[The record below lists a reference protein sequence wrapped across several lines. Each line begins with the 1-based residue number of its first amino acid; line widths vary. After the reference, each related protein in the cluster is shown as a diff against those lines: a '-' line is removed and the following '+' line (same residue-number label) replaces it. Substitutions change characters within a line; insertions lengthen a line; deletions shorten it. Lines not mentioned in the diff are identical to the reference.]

1 MVRGHEKLP
10 AVARIKTE
18 EDDRRHMGIY
28 TCPMSMSAEAMGAK
42 TEGETLLARVD
53 ALLEA
58 ALDCMVEGD
67 AAGAVERFEQV
78 LAVDPRHPEARHGLV
93 RALEDAGRGDDA
105 LRVTEQLIA
114 EEPEDVLAVTR
125 LSMLYQHKGMIA
137 EAEAAAARAKILGWK
152 QELRSGVAPKTTL

>member
-1 MVRGHEKLP
+1 MVQSHRRSG
-10 AVARIKTE
+10 
-18 EDDRRHMGIY
+18 DDSSRESIAGVRAIY
-28 TCPMSMSAEAMGAK
+28 TCPMSMSAERK
-42 TEGETLLARVD
+42 REHETQLAQVD

-58 ALDCMVEGD
+58 ALDCMVAGD
-67 AAGAVERFEQV
+67 AASAVERFEQV
-78 LAVDPRHPEARHGLV
+78 LVVEPKQPEARHGLV

-114 EEPEDVLAVTR
+114 EDPDDVLAVTR

>member
-1 MVRGHEKLP
+1 
-10 AVARIKTE
+10 
-18 EDDRRHMGIY
+18 
-28 TCPMSMSAEAMGAK
+28 MSMSGMSTEAK
-42 TEGETLLARVD
+42 REHEPQLAQVD

-58 ALDCMVEGD
+58 ALDCMAEGD
-67 AAGAVERFEQV
+67 AAGAVERFGQV
-78 LAVDPRHPEARHGLV
+78 LAVEPKHPEARHGLV

-114 EEPEDVLAVTR
+114 EDPDDVLAVTR

>member
-1 MVRGHEKLP
+1 MVQSLRTSGEGSQDHLRERP
-10 AVARIKTE
+10 SAARA
-18 EDDRRHMGIY
+18 IY
-28 TCPMSMSAEAMGAK
+28 TCPMSMSAEANR
-42 TEGETLLARVD
+42 ERETPVAQVD

-78 LAVDPRHPEARHGLV
+78 LAVDPKHPEARHGLV
-93 RALEDAGRGDDA
+93 RALEDAGRDDDA

-114 EEPEDVLAVTR
+114 EDPDDVLAVTR